1 MTVAENLL
9 ERTVV
14 YRMWQAPFAAQ
25 KFAPILSNNNLR
37 AVRRVLDVGCGP
49 GTNAQHFAH
58 TGYLGIDV
66 NQRYIQHARRRHG
79 RTFIAAD
86 VLDRNAISGNRF
98 DFILVNSFL
107 HHLDSNQVGEILSR
121 LRETLSDDGH
131 VHILELVLPEDP
143 SISRLLARWDR
154 GKFPRPLAE
163 WRSIFSRYFEP
174 VLFSPYSV
182 GMGASLWNMVYFKGK
197 ARA

>member
-1 MTVAENLL
+1 
-9 ERTVV
+9 
-14 YRMWQAPFAAQ
+14 
-25 KFAPILSNNNLR
+25 
-37 AVRRVLDVGCGP
+37 
-49 GTNAQHFAH
+49 
-58 TGYLGIDV
+58 
-66 NQRYIQHARRRHG
+66 
-79 RTFIAAD
+79 
-86 VLDRNAISGNRF
+86 
-98 DFILVNSFL
+98 LVNSFL